1 MFGIYGKLGIG
12 DSRHEGIKR
21 SDIILV
27 CILLEEFQ
35 WNLNNGTYAVGDIV
49 AGINGNIGLFHF
61 TNETSLLEIFG
72 IK

>member
-1 MFGIYGKLGIG
+1 MT
-12 DSRHEGIKR
+12 
-21 SDIILV
+21 DIILV

-49 AGINGNIGLFHF
+49 AGINGNIGWFHF